1 MKRFVP
7 ICFFLLYGASVF
19 GQTSDKKGIQFFEG
33 SWQQL
38 LTQAAKTNK
47 MIFIDVYTDW
57 CGPCKYMDKF
67 VFTEQAVGNKYN
79 VTFINY
85 KIDAEKG
92 EGKNLAAKYNVR
104 AYPTYLFLNSNG
116 DLVHKVVGEREKK
129 TFINIA
135 DEALKAGGDKF
146 NLAHLEKTYHE
157 GNRDPLFL
165 RNYLDRLSAMNMDN
179 TAVLDAYFKTIPKG
193 QLGEDA
199 TLLYLANQLS
209 GKQSASLDHLI
220 RYYDKLSIASKEK
233 TTNRLFEKVVRN
245 AAGLALTEKRL
256 TAYPDLMAFGKQLYG
271 LTENQKAVMNRYDL
285 MYYGLTRNY
294 QGVKNAGYKMA
305 AQPFAISAD
314 SLRAEDKRRFD
325 KVMQPFIS
333 GEKDSTKTPGFEEE
347 KKYLV
352 NQYTM
357 EIAEQL
363 YTAAKAFA
371 DLPAT
376 EHQALADALK
386 WAKRCRE
393 LKPDAKVFIDL
404 VKTLEALAP

>member
-1 MKRFVP
+1 MW
-7 ICFFLLYGASVF
+7 YGASLF
-19 GQTSDKKGIQFFEG
+19 GQTSEKKGIQFFEG

-38 LTQAAKTNK
+38 LAQAGKTNK
-47 MIFIDVYTDW
+47 MVFIDVYTDW

-79 VTFINY
+79 LTFINY

-92 EGKNLAAKYNVR
+92 EGKNLAMKYNVK
-104 AYPTYLFLNSNG
+104 AYPTYLFLNSKG

-135 DEALKAGGDKF
+135 DEAMKAGSDKN

-165 RNYLDRLSAMNMDN
+165 RHYLDRLSAMNMDN
-179 TAVLDAYFKTIPKG
+179 TAVLDAYFKTISTGKL
-193 QLGEDA
+193 QEDA
-199 TLLYLANQLS
+199 TLVYLANQVS
-209 GKQSASLDHLI
+209 GKQSAALDHLI
-220 RYYDKLSIASKEK
+220 RYYDKLSISSKEK

-245 AAGLALTEKRL
+245 AAGLAITEKRL
-256 TAYPDLMAFGKQLYG
+256 TVYPALMAFGRQLYG
-271 LTENQKAVMNRYDL
+271 LTEKQKALVNRYDL
-285 MYYGLTRNY
+285 MYYGLTRDY
-294 QGVKNAGYKMA
+294 QGIKNAGYKIA
-305 AQPFAISAD
+305 ARPFAIPAD
-314 SLRAEDKRRFD
+314 SLRAEDKRRYD

-347 KKYLV
+347 KKYLL
-352 NQYTM
+352 NEYTM

-363 YTAAKAFA
+363 YTAAKAFTG
-371 DLPAT
+371 LPPT
-376 EHQALADALK
+376 EHQCLADALK

-393 LKPDAKVFIDL
+393 LKPDAKVFTDL
-404 VKTLEALAP
+404 VQTLETLAP